1 MDEHIDKANDEQ
13 TEAGSGADRQLSR
26 RDFLKIAGVA
36 GATVGLGAGLGG
48 LVAACGGT
56 TTTTTTAST
65 AGTTTTA
72 AASTT
77 TTTAAGSTTTV
88 STAAQTGRPII
99 IGAVSPL
106 TGSLAAFG
114 GPDKWIT
121 SYVLAATKAG
131 VVCGDGKNHPITI
144 NQQDSQSSAS
154 RVAQVTGDLIFNAKA
169 DIIVASSSP
178 DTVNPAADQCEANG
192 VPFLANFVPWQ
203 PFFFGRKATPA
214 TPFKWTWMFHFGLE
228 DAAAVRI
235 GAWNQIQTNKSVN
248 LLFPN
253 DADGVA
259 WADAKTGLGVAL
271 TKGGYKIASQPPL
284 FQSPADD
291 FTAQISQFKKD
302 GAEIVSGIAVPPD
315 YVNFYN
321 QAMQQGLRPKV
332 FSIAKASLF
341 HESIEAIGDNAVF
354 TSDHNVWHPT
364 YPYKSALTGQT
375 CQEYADQYTSE
386 TGKQW
391 TQPLGQLGKYEWAID
406 VLKRMPSVDDKSTF
420 PDIVAKTNFA
430 NINGPIDFTQPVA
443 TGTTHPVL
451 NVFKIKIAYGQWIKL
466 PAGSKYKYD
475 QVLVFAQ
482 DPAMPVKN
490 TLQPMKYV

>member
-1 MDEHIDKANDEQ
+1 MDEHSDKTKGKEDEKD
-13 TEAGSGADRQLSR
+13 SGVGRSLSR
-26 RDFLKIAGVA
+26 RDFLRLAGVA

-56 TTTTTTAST
+56 AATATTGATVGPTTTV
-65 AGTTTTA
+65 GG
-72 AASTT
+72 STT
-77 TTTAAGSTTTV
+77 TTVAGSTTTV
-88 STAAQTGRPII
+88 ATTAEAGRPII
-99 IGAVSPL
+99 IGAISPL

-114 GPDKWIT
+114 GPDKWIV
-121 SYVLAATKAG
+121 SYVLAATKDG
-131 VVCGDGKNHPITI
+131 VVCGDGKNHPLTI
-144 NQQDSQSSAS
+144 NQQDSQSNPN
-154 RVAQVTGDLIFNAKA
+154 RVAQVAGDLIFNTKA
-169 DIIVASSSP
+169 DVIVASSSP

-203 PFFFGRKATPA
+203 PFFFGRKATAA

-228 DAAAVRI
+228 DAAQVRV
-235 GAWNQIQTNKSVN
+235 GAWNQIPTNKMVD

-271 TKGGYKIASQPPL
+271 TAGGYKIASQPAL
-284 FQSPADD
+284 FQSPSDD
-291 FTAQISQFKKD
+291 FTAQISAFKKS
-302 GAEIVSGIAVPPD
+302 GAEIVSGISVPPD

-321 QAMQQGLRPKV
+321 QAIQQGLKPKV
-332 FSIAKASLF
+332 FSIAKAGLF
-341 HESIEAIGDNAVF
+341 HESIEAIGDNAVN

-375 CQEYADQYTSE
+375 CQQFADQYTSE

-406 VLKRMPSVDDKSTF
+406 VLKRMPSIDDKSSF
-420 PDIVAKTNFA
+420 PTVVAQTKFD
-430 NINGPIDFTQPVA
+430 NINGPIDFTQPVKA
-443 TGTTHPVL
+443 GTTHPVL

-482 DPAMPVKN
+482 DPNVPIKN
-490 TLQPMKYV
+490 TLQLMKYA